1 MKQDEAIA
9 QDEISL
15 LFFALSS
22 SMLIFIFLSGES
34 FTSPLA
40 FGTFVAIILMVM
52 GLAGSVLFGFEGEEK
67 ALNEKAALSIGL
79 GFLIA
84 VVGFILFNAFIPALS
99 IVSPQSVVA
108 VKTFFGTFDLSIAGI
123 EAGASAFIFA
133 VILIPT
139 AEENFFRGFFA
150 NLFISRTGKF
160 VGIILASTVFMIL
173 HIPAYGYNFFTLGI
187 IFMDGIV
194 IAAVDVETGRIS
206 TGILAHVGNNALS
219 WITVTG
225 AIVLPT
231 GLSILGAPGGQI
243 LSLPLMLGIYVAVR
257 VHKRGKLF

>member
-1 MKQDEAIA
+1 MKQDAAIA

-22 SMLIFIFLSGES
+22 SMLIFIFLSGEG
-34 FTSPLA
+34 FTAPLA
-40 FGTFVAIILMVM
+40 FGTIVAIILMVM
-52 GLAGSVLFGFEGEEK
+52 GVAGSFLFGFRPGEQVI
-67 ALNEKAALSIGL
+67 NEKAALSIGL
-79 GFLIA
+79 GFVLA
-84 VVGFILFNAFIPALS
+84 LAGFLLFNAFIPTLTV
-99 IVSPQSVVA
+99 VSPQSVIA
-108 VKTFFGTFDLSIAGI
+108 VKTFFGTFNLSIAGI
-123 EAGASAFIFA
+123 EAGAAAFIFA

-160 VGIILASTVFMIL
+160 VGILLSAIVFVIF
-173 HIPAYGYNFFTLGI
+173 HIPAYGYDYFTLGI
-187 IFMDGIV
+187 IFADGLV

-219 WITVTG
+219 YITVTG
-225 AIVLPT
+225 AVVLPSALT
-231 GLSILGAPGGQI
+231 ILGAPGGQV